1 MRRFEAPVEAE
12 VVVVVVAMAR
22 LVIVD
27 AGGGAKRLARD
38 DRMDG

>member
-22 LVIVD
+22 LAID
-27 AGGGAKRLARD
+27 EAEGEAKRLVNE